1 VTLCHIVWM
10 YRSMTCC
17 HTVELEVKTV
27 PKQTFFN
34 LQHDKRKKLIESAE
48 IEFTRVPLFE
58 ASIANIIKMAGISRG
73 SFYQYFEDKEDLY
86 FFLLEDKLNKAKK
99 HFINLLHQN
108 QGDLIEALME
118 MYFYFLTTLSDEEE
132 KNFLRNAMLHTTYKV
147 ESSFTSMFDAY
158 IDSEELLKI
167 TGLINIQTLN
177 ISGDK
182 DLLHIF
188 KIISALAFNNLIE
201 KTVKG
206 LTDAE
211 AMESFK
217 LSINLIKHGIYKKSN

>member
-1 VTLCHIVWM
+1 MTRCHIA
-10 YRSMTCC
+10 
-17 HTVELEVKTV
+17 ELEVKKV

-34 LQHDKRKKLIESAE
+34 LQQDKRKKLIESAE

-73 SFYQYFEDKEDLY
+73 SFYQYFEDKDDLY
-86 FFLLEDKLNKAKK
+86 FYLLEAKLNKVKITFIGFLEK
-99 HFINLLHQN
+99 H

-132 KNFLRNAMLHTTYKV
+132 KNFLRNALLYTSYKV
-147 ESSFTSMFDAY
+147 ESSFTSMFDTY
-158 IDSEELLKI
+158 LDNQEFMKI
-167 TGLINIQTLN
+167 TGLINRQCLN

-182 DLLHIF
+182 ELLHIF
-188 KIISALAFNNLIE
+188 KILSALAFNNLIE

-217 LSINLIKHGIYKKSN
+217 LSVNLIKQGIYKQSNDKEEV